1 MGAIK
6 AKRIFLSTFL
16 FWVIVNLALAYPAC
30 RSYQEKQQLCALGL
44 GEDPGESI
52 ARYLK
57 EGPFFDGEDEKEPLR
72 ELGYTDTYVG
82 TLQKQLFFQIFWNAL
97 TTGLAGA
104 GLLFL
109 YMYDRNKRRN
119 ETEASVQW
127 ICDRLA
133 GLKNSM
139 HTGGSCG
146 DSDTLPEDM
155 PQLVRIE
162 EELAQLSDRIGQVY
176 TSARADREETKALVT
191 DISHQLRTP
200 LTALWTSFELLC
212 SGSLSPDEYAEFQNR
227 CAVQMVRLQEL
238 TDALL
243 QISRLETG
251 LIELKLQR
259 TPLFDT
265 ILTAVNR
272 IYPRAR
278 EKEIAVVL
286 EETDAQSAPL
296 MVLHDPRWLSEA
308 LINILE
314 NAVKYSPDSTQ
325 VTITVLQMAV
335 SVRIEIIDQGIGI
348 LPEDV
353 NRIFRRFWRGDN
365 ARIREE
371 NGQGIGLYLARQIIE
386 KHHGTIRVAAQK
398 PQGSRFVIQLPLG

>member
-1 MGAIK
+1 
-6 AKRIFLSTFL
+6 
-16 FWVIVNLALAYPAC
+16 
-30 RSYQEKQQLCALGL
+30 
-44 GEDPGESI
+44 
-52 ARYLK
+52 
-57 EGPFFDGEDEKEPLR
+57 
-72 ELGYTDTYVG
+72 
-82 TLQKQLFFQIFWNAL
+82 
-97 TTGLAGA
+97 
-104 GLLFL
+104 
-109 YMYDRNKRRN
+109 
-119 ETEASVQW
+119 
-127 ICDRLA
+127 
-133 GLKNSM
+133 
-139 HTGGSCG
+139 
-146 DSDTLPEDM
+146 
-155 PQLVRIE
+155 
-162 EELAQLSDRIGQVY
+162 
-176 TSARADREETKALVT
+176 DREETKARVT

-227 CAVQMVRLQEL
+227 CAVQMVRLQEF

>member
-162 EELAQLSDRIGQVY
+162 EEL
-176 TSARADREETKALVT
+176 
-191 DISHQLRTP
+191 
-200 LTALWTSFELLC
+200 
-212 SGSLSPDEYAEFQNR
+212 
-227 CAVQMVRLQEL
+227 
-238 TDALL
+238 
-243 QISRLETG
+243 
-251 LIELKLQR
+251 
-259 TPLFDT
+259 
-265 ILTAVNR
+265 
-272 IYPRAR
+272 
-278 EKEIAVVL
+278 
-286 EETDAQSAPL
+286 
-296 MVLHDPRWLSEA
+296 
-308 LINILE
+308 
-314 NAVKYSPDSTQ
+314 
-325 VTITVLQMAV
+325 
-335 SVRIEIIDQGIGI
+335 
-348 LPEDV
+348 
-353 NRIFRRFWRGDN
+353 
-365 ARIREE
+365 
-371 NGQGIGLYLARQIIE
+371 
-386 KHHGTIRVAAQK
+386 
-398 PQGSRFVIQLPLG
+398 